1 MDTKVACPDCGKQM
15 SAKTLKYSH
24 GPNCSSKKQKQGV
37 FTQTAA
43 AKSKRMPA
51 GRSCASKVSAAVV
64 LSFTALTV
72 KSNLP
77 VTCTSKRDREKKKE
91 RETVIRTT
99 MRNMQLNATS
109 LRHLQRASERFAS
122 ECLEHD
128 AHAALGEHRDILVAA
143 LQDHR
148 HAPASLSTNNGG
160 RCIARMFNIRKMSC
174 QCSSPS
180 ADKSPNWGHK
190 RQHKRKAAL
199 TRRCSGRRS
208 WYEERSKRETK
219 TRLEAR
225 NTKPVDDARLEAR
238 NSKADEAEKWCLR
251 ET

>member
-1 MDTKVACPDCGKQM
+1 
-15 SAKTLKYSH
+15 
-24 GPNCSSKKQKQGV
+24 
-37 FTQTAA
+37 
-43 AKSKRMPA
+43 
-51 GRSCASKVSAAVV
+51 
-64 LSFTALTV
+64 
-72 KSNLP
+72 
-77 VTCTSKRDREKKKE
+77 
-91 RETVIRTT
+91 

-109 LRHLQRASERFAS
+109 LRHPQRASERFAS

-143 LQDHR
+143 PQDDR
-148 HAPASLSTNNGG
+148 TAPASLSTNNGG

-238 NSKADEAEKWCLR
+238 NTKAYEAEKWCLR
-251 ET
+251 GKRDNRESVPNDPHTRVRRAIASVPPLPRRSTSPRSRSGSWFPPWSPRSPVSPPRSSRASCNAE

>member
-1 MDTKVACPDCGKQM
+1 
-15 SAKTLKYSH
+15 
-24 GPNCSSKKQKQGV
+24 
-37 FTQTAA
+37 
-43 AKSKRMPA
+43 
-51 GRSCASKVSAAVV
+51 
-64 LSFTALTV
+64 
-72 KSNLP
+72 
-77 VTCTSKRDREKKKE
+77 
-91 RETVIRTT
+91 

-109 LRHLQRASERFAS
+109 LRHPQRASERFAS

-143 LQDHR
+143 LQDDR

-208 WYEERSKRETK
+208 WYEERSKRKQRRGSRHATQSLSTMRGSRHATQRH
-219 TRLEAR
+219 TRRKSGACGENVTIAKACPMIP
-225 NTKPVDDARLEAR
+225 THGCDVRLRACLLCLVAQR
-238 NSKADEAEKWCLR
+238 PPDIRHGRRGPRCPAEVIAGKL
-251 ET
+251 